1 MDNIITYSAQNY
13 AEALFEA
20 GKTFT
25 PDLELINTVI
35 TTSADF
41 MHIMSNPAIDLNVKY
56 SILDEIFKD
65 KINEKVLQF
74 VKILTEK
81 NRLGE
86 FEQILAAY
94 KEKVNDENGVKLVEI
109 TSAIELNEDFKTK
122 ILNKLSEKLNK
133 KIVPE
138 WKIDREIISGLVFK
152 IGDDVVD
159 TSIRNKVESIGKN
172 TEQNRKLRTE
182 NRSRKHR
189 FRY

>member
-20 GKTFT
+20 GKTFSS
-25 PDLELINTVI
+25 DLELISTVM

-56 SILDEIFKD
+56 SIIDEIFKD
-65 KINEKVLQF
+65 KIDEKVLQF
-74 VKILTEK
+74 IKILTEK

-86 FEQILAAY
+86 FDQILASY
-94 KEKVNDENGVKLVEI
+94 KDKVNDFNDIKTVEI
-109 TSAIELNEDFKTK
+109 TSATELKEDFKTR
-122 ILNKLSEKLNK
+122 ILNKLGEKLNK

-172 TEQNRKLRTE
+172 II
-182 NRSRKHR
+182 
-189 FRY
+189 